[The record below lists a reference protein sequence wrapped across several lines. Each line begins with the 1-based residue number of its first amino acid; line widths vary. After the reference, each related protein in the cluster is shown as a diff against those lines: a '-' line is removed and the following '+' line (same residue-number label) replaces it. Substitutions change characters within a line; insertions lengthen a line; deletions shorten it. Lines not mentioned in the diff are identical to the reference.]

1 MFFYGYYLD
10 EQMKTHK
17 GSTGPL
23 SEFQEGAL
31 ERGMELIAF
40 SLIDLPSLQGWRYF
54 VVGSS
59 VEALICEC
67 NRVWTHATGGCRGYW
82 EMRRLDGHEFM
93 VKDGSGRRGREMM
106 GHQLTFG

>member
-17 GSTGPL
+17 GATGPL
-23 SEFQEGAL
+23 SEFEAGSL
-31 ERGMELIAF
+31 DRGMELIAF
-40 SLIDLPSLQGWRYF
+40 SLINLPSLKGWRHF

-67 NRVWTHATGGCRGYW
+67 NRSMDSCDW
-82 EMRRLDGHEFM
+82 RL
-93 VKDGSGRRGREMM
+93 
-106 GHQLTFG
+106 